1 MLRGVARLGGIE
13 AVGALLD
20 ERHVRL
26 AAHLTRFRETQLAST
41 PAAED
46 DESARRAARAIVRGL
61 GEAGF
66 YAPIRDGDLRG
77 LCLTREQIAMASPL
91 ADAVVALQALGAI
104 PLTIAGTDAQ
114 RSQWLDAILTG
125 RVMTAFA
132 MTEPEAGSDVAAMR
146 TSARRD
152 GDGWVLDGEK
162 HLISNAGI
170 ADLYLSFA
178 VTAPGDGSRGIS
190 VFLVPSDAPGL
201 TFEGAQVMAAP
212 HPLGRI
218 RFEACRV
225 GGDALLGELN
235 GGFKLGMMTLDRVR
249 PSVGAAAC
257 GMAARALIET
267 LEHVS
272 SRRQFGEPLASFQ
285 LVREKIGR
293 MATELEAARL
303 LVYRAAWQ
311 KDHGEGRITLEAAMA
326 KSFATEAAQRVIDEA
341 VQIAGGRGVVVGHPV
356 ERLYRAVRALRIY
369 EGATEIQRLIIAGEL
384 LAPLRSASTPDAG
397 S

>member
-1 MLRGVARLGGIE
+1 MLRGSARLAGIE
-13 AVGALLD
+13 AVSAFLD

-26 AAHLTRFRETQLAST
+26 AAHLTRFRETQLAVT
-41 PAAED
+41 PAAET
-46 DESARRAARAIVRGL
+46 DEDARRAARAIVRGL

-66 YAPIRDGDLRG
+66 YAPIGDGDLRG
-77 LCLTREQIAMASPL
+77 LCLTREQIAIASPL
-91 ADAVVALQALGAI
+91 ADAVVALQALGAT
-104 PLTIAGTDAQ
+104 PLTIAGTREQ
-114 RSQWLDAILTG
+114 RARWLDDILAG

-132 MTEPEAGSDVAAMR
+132 MTETGAGSDVAAMR
-146 TSARRD
+146 TAARRD
-152 GDGWVLDGEK
+152 GEGWVLDGEK

-170 ADLYLSFA
+170 ADLYLLFA
-178 VTAPGDGSRGIS
+178 VTTPGAGSRGIS
-190 VFLVPSDAPGL
+190 LFLVPADTPGL
-201 TFEGAQVMAAP
+201 TFEEAQVMAAP

-225 GGDALLGELN
+225 GHDALLGDPDA
-235 GGFKLGMMTLDRVR
+235 GFKLGMMTLDRVR

-267 LEHVS
+267 LEHSS
-272 SRRQFGEPLASFQ
+272 SRTQFGEPLSNFQ

-293 MATELEAARL
+293 MATDLEAARL

-311 KDHGEGRITLEAAMA
+311 KDHGEARITLEAAMA
-326 KSFATEAAQRVIDEA
+326 KSFATEMAQQVIDDA
-341 VQIAGGRGVVVGHPV
+341 VQIAGGRGVLVGHPV

-369 EGATEIQRLIIAGEL
+369 EGATDIQRLIVAGEL
-384 LAPLRSASTPDAG
+384 LAPLPAPASRAG